1 MTPVLLLLPGML
13 NDARVWDGVAAAL
26 GDAAE
31 IRIPDLTTQDTL
43 AEMARDAWALVADLP
58 AGRPLVL
65 AGFSMGGYV
74 AMEMLAHPVRRLQ
87 GLALLDTNGRPES
100 PEGAAQREKTIAA
113 IERKFPAVVDG
124 IVTFGTHADSQGNAH
139 LLESLRQMMLDVG
152 GPTAIRQNRA
162 IAARADHRDVLR
174 ALRLP
179 TRVVC
184 GRADRV
190 TPPDLAQELAA
201 TIPGAQL
208 VWIEQAG
215 HMAPMERPADVADA
229 LKPLLTPT
237 EGDTP

>member
-1 MTPVLLLLPGML
+1 MKPVLLLLPGML
-13 NDARVWDGVAAAL
+13 NDVRVWGGVAAAL

-31 IRIPDLTTQDTL
+31 IRIPDFTTQDTL
-43 AEMARDAWALVADLP
+43 AAMARDAWALVADVP
-58 AGRPLVL
+58 ASRPLVL

-74 AMEMLAHPVRRLQ
+74 AMAMLANPVRAVQ

-113 IERKFPAVVDG
+113 IERRFPAVVDG
-124 IVTFGTHADSQGNAH
+124 IATFGTHADSQGDVR
-139 LLESLRQMMLDVG
+139 LMETLRQMMLDVG

-162 IAARADHRDVLR
+162 IASRADHRAVLQ

-179 TRVVC
+179 VRVVC

-190 TPPDLAQELAA
+190 TPPELAQELAA
-201 TIPGAQL
+201 GIPGAEL
-208 VWIEQAG
+208 VWIENAG
-215 HMAPMERPADVADA
+215 HMAPMERPADVAA
-229 LKPLLTPT
+229 AIKPLLTPT

>member
-1 MTPVLLLLPGML
+1 MKPVLLLLPGML

-31 IRIPDLTTQDTL
+31 IRIPDFTTQETL
-43 AEMARDAWALVADLP
+43 ADMAHDAWALVADLP
-58 AGRPLVL
+58 ADRPLVL

-74 AMEMLAHPVRRLQ
+74 AMDMLAHPARPVQ

-100 PEGAAQREKTIAA
+100 PDGAAQREKTIAA

-124 IVTFGTHADSQGNAH
+124 IVSFGTHADSQGNTH

-152 GPTAIRQNRA
+152 GPVAIRQNRA
-162 IAARADHRDVLR
+162 IAARADHRAVL
-174 ALRLP
+174 ASLRLP
-179 TRVVC
+179 VRVIC

-190 TPPDLAQELAA
+190 TPPELAQELAEA
-201 TIPGAQL
+201 IPGAEL

-215 HMAPMERPADVADA
+215 HMAPMERPANVADA
-229 LKPLLTPT
+229 IKPLLTPT
-237 EGDTP
+237 EGDTR

>member
-1 MTPVLLLLPGML
+1 MKPVLLLLPGML

-31 IRIPDLTTQDTL
+31 IRIPDFTTQDTL
-43 AEMARDAWALVADLP
+43 AAMARDAWALVADMP
-58 AGRPLVL
+58 ARRPLVL

-74 AMEMLAHPVRRLQ
+74 AMEMLAHPARAVQ
-87 GLALLDTNGRPES
+87 GLVLLDTNGRPES

-113 IERKFPAVVDG
+113 IERRFPAVVDG
-124 IVTFGTHADSQGNAH
+124 IATFGTHADSQGDAR
-139 LLESLRQMMLDVG
+139 LMETLRQMMLDVG

-162 IAARADHRDVLR
+162 IASRADHRAVLA

-179 TRVVC
+179 VRVVC

-190 TPPDLAQELAA
+190 TPPELAQELAA
-201 TIPGAQL
+201 AVPGAEL
-208 VWIEQAG
+208 IWIENAG
-215 HMAPMERPADVADA
+215 HMAPLERPADVAA
-229 LKPLLTPT
+229 AIKPLLTPT